1 MSALAAADELA
12 GSLVPDL
19 QDQFLAKF
27 VVKNLD
33 TGETFH
39 VDQIESF
46 LRESSLLTFEG
57 ASASGG
63 WSVAIPEVKQFGGGG
78 GEGGGKCGASA
89 DGEDSSAGRGRS
101 SSSGG
106 GGGGGGGGT
115 GGSAMKPFT
124 AYKIF
129 VTNPAIVKDR
139 RTFSMFRRYSEF
151 CKLDRQL
158 RDGGWGECIKLNL
171 PNKRWFN
178 NLSKTVVKQRQEA
191 LQAYLNAVLHYVSP
205 EKCAPL
211 NDFFSQTVSNPAGHL
226 LSPPLS
232 PTAEPRL
239 MTLAEATVQFGL
251 LPPPQHEK
259 AAKEASAARSNS
271 ACAKSGGLSFGASAS
286 SAAYLFGDV
295 SPSEGLFD

>member
-1 MSALAAADELA
+1 MGEVGKDELA

-63 WSVAIPEVKQFGGGG
+63 WSVAIPEVKQFGGSDDSEVDSGVV
-78 GEGGGKCGASA
+78 GAN
-89 DGEDSSAGRGRS
+89 GDSSRRGRDRRS

-106 GGGGGGGGT
+106 GGGN

-129 VTNPAIVKDR
+129 VTNPSIVKDR

-158 RDGGWGECIKLNL
+158 RDGGWGACIKLDL

-191 LQAYLNAVLHYVSP
+191 LQAYLNALLHYVSP
-205 EKCAPL
+205 GKCAPL
-211 NDFFSQTVSNPAGHL
+211 NDFFSQSASNPAAHL
-226 LSPPLS
+226 ISPPLS

-259 AAKEASAARSNS
+259 AAKEASAAAGSSAHAQTRS
-271 ACAKSGGLSFGASAS
+271 SFGASAS
-286 SAAYLFGDV
+286 NAADLFGDV
-295 SPSEGLFD
+295 SPNDGLFD